1 MDSFWSWFWLLVYW
15 FLFFAYLI
23 VLFQIVGD
31 LFRDKDLS
39 GWWKAVWIIFLVFAP
54 FITAL
59 IYVIARGNGMAE
71 RQVHAAQRA
80 RVDTESYIREVA
92 HKSPTDQ
99 IADAKSLLD
108 AGAITPEEFA
118 TLKSKALAA

>member
-31 LFRDKDLS
+31 LFRDKALS
-39 GWWKAVWIIFLVFAP
+39 GWWKAVWIVFLVIFP

-71 RQVHAAQRA
+71 RQVQTMQRA
-80 RVDTESYIREVA
+80 RVESESYIREVA

-99 IADAKSLLD
+99 IADAKTLLD
-108 AGAITPEEFA
+108 AGVITPEEFSA
-118 TLKSKALAA
+118 LKAKALA

>member
-31 LFRDKDLS
+31 LFRDKALS
-39 GWWKAVWIIFLVFAP
+39 GWWKAVWIVFLVIFP

-71 RQVHAAQRA
+71 RQVHTMQRA
-80 RVDTESYIREVA
+80 RVESESYIREVA
-92 HKSPTDQ
+92 HKAPSDQ
-99 IADAKSLLD
+99 IADAKALLD
-108 AGAITPEEFA
+108 AGVITPEEFS
-118 TLKSKALAA
+118 TLKAKALA